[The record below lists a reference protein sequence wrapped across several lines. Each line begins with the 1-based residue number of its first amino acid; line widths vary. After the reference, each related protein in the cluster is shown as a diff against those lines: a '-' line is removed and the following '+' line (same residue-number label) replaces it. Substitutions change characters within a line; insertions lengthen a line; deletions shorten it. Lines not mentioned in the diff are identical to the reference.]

1 MKKIIVAA
9 LTLVCTAAL
18 FAGGIDNK
26 SNLNAGFLRNP
37 SRNSEHKRPEAVIYN
52 IAGTG
57 FMDEGLAFNVGN
69 QFIFKT
75 YTNELNDKEYK
86 DEKPVYLFPDAEIV
100 YKKDNWAA
108 YFGFGVFAGGGSLE
122 YKDGT
127 SATYLALANA
137 TKNKLVDA
145 YVAQVVQGGG
155 TPTLN
160 GIATF
165 VASRRDT
172 IAAVAKNHSL
182 DVYSVTMGEIL
193 GGSYVLN
200 DNISLSAAGRFLHA
214 TQNMSLKDDL
224 IATSNG
230 GSNELGYDAKGY
242 GFGGILGINAKD
254 VFVPG
259 LYLAAQYQTITKMEM
274 EFKSTKGTMVSD
286 FGIEKG
292 EKFKNDLPAVLGLG
306 AGYYVNDDIYV
317 STSFNYYFNKQAKMQ
332 NPLGG
337 TDMEY
342 NDSWEIGLGA
352 DWQVLP
358 KLGISAGTMYSK
370 QGTKDDLNSAF
381 SPVLDSVVTGC
392 GAEYKIT
399 KQVMLTGSLMHCR
412 YFNQDYTIA
421 EGYEA
426 TLKKDIFLAAFG
438 VTVKP
443 F

>member
-1 MKKIIVAA
+1 MKKIIAAA

-26 SNLNAGFLRNP
+26 TNLNSGFLRNP

-69 QFIFKT
+69 QFIFKK
-75 YTNELNDKEYK
+75 YTHEAAGTEYK
-86 DEKPVYLFPDAEIV
+86 DEKPVFLFPDAEIV

-108 YFGFGVFAGGGSLE
+108 FFGFGVFAGGGSLE

-127 SATYLALANA
+127 AVTRAAIAGKIATTALASYA
-137 TKNKLVDA
+137 A
-145 YVAQVVQGGG
+145 
-155 TPTLN
+155 
-160 GIATF
+160 
-165 VASRRDT
+165 T
-172 IAAVAKNHSL
+172 IAADQSL

-200 DNISLSAAGRFLHA
+200 DNISLSGAVRFLHA
-214 TQNMSLKDDL
+214 TQNMTLTCPKFST
-224 IATSNG
+224 IAGGALATQNG
-230 GSNELGYDAKGY
+230 GNDIGYDAKGY

-259 LYLAAQYQTITKMEM
+259 LYLALQYQTITKLNM
-274 EFKSTKGTMVSD
+274 EFKSTEGTMVSE
-286 FGIEKG
+286 FGIEEGK
-292 EKFKNDLPAVLGLG
+292 KFKNDLPAVLGLG
-306 AGYYVNDDIYV
+306 IGYYVNDDIYV

-358 KLGISAGTMYSK
+358 QLGLSAGTMYSK
-370 QGTKDDLNSAF
+370 QGTKDDVNSAF
-381 SPVLDSVVTGC
+381 SPVLDSLVTGF
-392 GAEYKIT
+392 GVEYKVT
-399 KQVMLTGSLMHCR
+399 KQVMLTGSYMHCR
-412 YFNQDYTIA
+412 YFEQDYGA
-421 EGYEA
+421 M
-426 TLKKDIFLAAFG
+426 TLNKDIHLAAVG